1 MRVACLVTALTG
13 WWAVG
18 AVDASAQTVAVVDT
32 QKVISESIVGK
43 AAKNNLEGQIKKG
56 QAKLSA
62 LKADYEKQKEALDK
76 QSSILSGAALE
87 SRREELE
94 KKQVEFQRAYQDIQ
108 EKIGKANEVEIAKV
122 LEQVNEVVRDIADE
136 KRFDFVFERDR
147 QSVVYASEKIDITRE
162 VISILDKKKVAL

>member
-1 MRVACLVTALTG
+1 MVTALTG